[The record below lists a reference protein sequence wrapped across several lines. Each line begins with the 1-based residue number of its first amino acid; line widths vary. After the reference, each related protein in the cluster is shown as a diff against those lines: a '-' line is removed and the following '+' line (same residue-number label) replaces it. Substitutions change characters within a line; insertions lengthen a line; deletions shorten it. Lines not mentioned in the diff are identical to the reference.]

1 MCKPNQKLCIMSKIY
16 EQICT
21 AINNNDFNE
30 VLEAIA
36 LLKNEQNP
44 KVLNKFQKK
53 LANILTCLKQ
63 SALIAEQQKV
73 ITADLE
79 AIGNNINTPCDKKR
93 KRSVNDDVEVFMDIR
108 PKKLKTFE
116 NKESKT
122 FEKPVPEIKI
132 NEKNALKGFYSWKN
146 PHGNSSNVQRNTP
159 EKITRVPATN
169 TPVDSISESITNQD
183 YFVNTLKKIVEK
195 NKTVNKISFL
205 HLEKIEDVESTAKEI
220 HNILSDLSDSEE
232 VKSNFCGKFLDKSNK
247 LADIDICYLVEK
259 PQMYPFLITLNC
271 LSNYL
276 SPPQIKDLF
285 SKYSYQAFMALKKIY
300 DAIGPDLK
308 NNIGSQVK
316 KNNGFFR
323 IINKLESKYII
334 MIASDEKILNTIKQE
349 IQKTTFEPKN
359 LKKAV
364 FQFLERIIL
373 DEIKALEKKSNEE
386 KDKMT
391 SKPNSNDGLKNSQS
405 VSIMVESGHEEKSLP
420 TNFNDGFSHN
430 GNPPAL
436 FNFYGFVGNVTFNN
450 IQNSPPQSIASSLD
464 YSRNNLTTSIAKQ
477 QPVPENLK
485 QATDK
490 KTQNTGKLQAP
501 GISLFN
507 LAPARK
513 NQSQEEDKGSKSD
526 IRFLLNN

>member
-1 MCKPNQKLCIMSKIY
+1 MSKIY
-16 EQICT
+16 DQICT

-53 LANILTCLKQ
+53 LANILTCLKR

-93 KRSVNDDVEVFMDIR
+93 KRSVNDDIEVFMDIR
-108 PKKLKTFE
+108 PKKSKTFE

-132 NEKNALKGFYSWKN
+132 NERNALKGFYSWKN

-159 EKITRVPATN
+159 EKITQALATN
-169 TPVDSISESITNQD
+169 TPVDPSSESITNQD

-195 NKTVNKISFL
+195 NKTVNKIGFINL
-205 HLEKIEDVESTAKEI
+205 DKLEDVESTAKEI
-220 HNILSDLSDSEE
+220 HNILSDLLDSEE
-232 VKSNFCGKFLDKSNK
+232 VKSNFCGKFLDISNR
-247 LADIDICYLVEK
+247 LADTNISYLDEK
-259 PQMYPFLITLNC
+259 PQMYPFLFTLNC

-276 SPPQIKDLF
+276 SPPQIKNLF
-285 SKYSYQAFMALKKIY
+285 SQYSYQAFMALKKIY
-300 DAIGPDLK
+300 DAIGPELK
-308 NNIGSQVK
+308 NNMGSPIK

-334 MIASDEKILNTIKQE
+334 MIASDEQILNIIKQE
-349 IQKTTFEPKN
+349 IQKSTFDPQD
-359 LKKAV
+359 LKKVV
-364 FQFLERIIL
+364 FQFLEKIL
-373 DEIKALEKKSNEE
+373 HDEIKALEKKNYEE

-391 SKPNSNDGLKNSQS
+391 SKPNSNDGLANSQS
-405 VSIMVESGHEEKSLP
+405 VSILGESGHEEKSLP
-420 TNFNDGFSHN
+420 INCNNGFSHN
-430 GNPPAL
+430 YNPPAF
-436 FNFYGFVGNVTFNN
+436 FNFYSFVGNVTFNN
-450 IQNSPPQSIASSLD
+450 IQNSPQSSASS
-464 YSRNNLTTSIAKQ
+464 NLTISHAFQ
-477 QPVPENLK
+477 PPVPENLG
-485 QATDK
+485 QATDE
-490 KTQNTGKLQAP
+490 KTQDSGKLQAP

-507 LAPARK
+507 LGPAEK
-513 NQSQEEDKGSKSD
+513 KHPEKENKGSKSD
-526 IRFLLNN
+526 ISFLLNN